1 MPMQIKVAIVNEG
14 EWGSVKREEGTY
26 DTFASDLEKYL
37 TEATW
42 SDGDKRAKVKV
53 VKNSEE
59 ALSWLQNAGAMIFVT
74 RGMLWKAKE
83 IAQKHRHIRVVLF
96 TGLIP
101 EGEVIFAEKG
111 YLNREQIEAIVIG

>member
-1 MPMQIKVAIVNEG
+1 MPTRVAIVNEG
-14 EWGSVKREEGTY
+14 EWGAVKREEGDY
-26 DTFASDLEKYL
+26 DEFAGTLEKCL

-42 SDGDKRAKVKV
+42 SDGNKKAEVKV

-101 EGEVIFAEKG
+101 EGEVIFAEKA
-111 YLNREQIEAIVIG
+111 YLNREQIKAIVLG